1 MEETVDYNSMPRDFA
16 HCLNAGCERAG
27 ECLRHRMA
35 LLMPAERG
43 TVTIVNPRAVD
54 PSGRDCAYFKPGQAV
69 TYALGI
75 TRLLD
80 DLPHAKSVVIKQ
92 QLIRHFGRTLYYR
105 FRRKE
110 RKTRSAS
117 GRSFSGMACARS
129 RCSIALSSGWSER
142 LSRWHEVFHAGGTKC
157 SMPVAQSV
165 SSA

>member
-1 MEETVDYNSMPRDFA
+1 MEETLDYNSMPRDFA

-80 DLPHAKSVVIKQ
+80 DL
-92 QLIRHFGRTLYYR
+92 IRHFGRTLYYR

-110 RKTRSAS
+110 RAISSEDQKCIRQIFLRN
-117 GRSFSGMACARS
+117 GVREEPVFDSFV
-129 RCSIALSSGWSER
+129 ER
-142 LSRWHEVFHAGGTKC
+142 LE
-157 SMPVAQSV
+157 
-165 SSA
+165 

>member
-1 MEETVDYNSMPRDFA
+1 MPRDFA

-80 DLPHAKSVVIKQ
+80 DLPHAKSVIIKQ
-92 QLIRHFGRTLYYR
+92 QLIRHSGRTLYYR

-110 RKTRSAS
+110 RAISPEDQKCTRQIFLRN
-117 GRSFSGMACARS
+117 GVREEPVFDSFV
-129 RCSIALSSGWSER
+129 ER
-142 LSRWHEVFHAGGTKC
+142 LE
-157 SMPVAQSV
+157 
-165 SSA
+165 

>member
-1 MEETVDYNSMPRDFA
+1 MPRDFA

-54 PSGRDCAYFKPGQAV
+54 PSGRDCAYFKPGQVV

-92 QLIRHFGRTLYYR
+92 QLILHFGRTLYYR

-110 RKTRSAS
+110 RAISSEDQKCIRQIFLRN
-117 GRSFSGMACARS
+117 GVREEPVFDSFV
-129 RCSIALSSGWSER
+129 ER
-142 LSRWHEVFHAGGTKC
+142 LE
-157 SMPVAQSV
+157 
-165 SSA
+165 

>member
-1 MEETVDYNSMPRDFA
+1 MEETLDYNSMPRDFA

-80 DLPHAKSVVIKQ
+80 DLISQGFFGHGHASFIFLPHRGKGRRFLPWSEVPRAI
-92 QLIRHFGRTLYYR
+92 LRHILGSGYR
-105 FRRKE
+105 CC
-110 RKTRSAS
+110 SSGQAAS
-117 GRSFSGMACARS
+117 GCS
-129 RCSIALSSGWSER
+129 RR
-142 LSRWHEVFHAGGTKC
+142 N
-157 SMPVAQSV
+157 P
-165 SSA
+165 

>member
-1 MEETVDYNSMPRDFA
+1 MEETLDYNSMPRDFA
-16 HCLNAGCERAG
+16 HCLNAGCERAE

-110 RKTRSAS
+110 RAISPEDQKCIRQIFLRN
-117 GRSFSGMACARS
+117 GVREEPVFDSFV
-129 RCSIALSSGWSER
+129 ER
-142 LSRWHEVFHAGGTKC
+142 LE
-157 SMPVAQSV
+157 
-165 SSA
+165 

>member
-1 MEETVDYNSMPRDFA
+1 MPRDFA

-80 DLPHAKSVVIKQ
+80 DL
-92 QLIRHFGRTLYYR
+92 IRHFGRTLYYR

-110 RKTRSAS
+110 RAISSEDQKCIRQIFLRN
-117 GRSFSGMACARS
+117 GVREEPVFDSFV
-129 RCSIALSSGWSER
+129 ER
-142 LSRWHEVFHAGGTKC
+142 LE
-157 SMPVAQSV
+157 
-165 SSA
+165 